1 MVFRAVRR
9 WPRLGAIWLMLG
21 GLSLAGSASAFGFED
36 VAQRAREL
44 SRTPYRAPA
53 PTAHLASID
62 YDAYRD
68 IRFKPA
74 LAHWRDASLPFE
86 LMFLHAAGRSF
97 TQPVKVHEIDGDV
110 VRPIAVRRDAF
121 DFGRNVAPASGAA
134 DLAGFRVH
142 FPVNGPQYKDEVI
155 VFHGAS
161 YFRAVGAAQL
171 YGLSARGLA
180 VDTAGAAGREEFPN
194 FESFWVERP
203 ARDARELVIHALL
216 NGPRTTGA
224 YRFVVKPG
232 AATVVDVTARLYLR
246 AAVGTLGIAPLT
258 SMFLAGENQPQG
270 GDFRPEVHDSDGL
283 SLHAAS
289 GEWIWRPLTN
299 PARPFVNSFALP
311 GVRGFGL
318 MQRDRVFASYEDT
331 EARYERRPSLWITP
345 RGDWGAGRVELM
357 QFHTPNEF
365 TDNVV
370 AYWVPAALP
379 PTGEPIDIAY
389 EMRWQ
394 GDDSTRPPGAWT
406 QQSRRGRG
414 APLANERSDE
424 LQYHIDFVGPA
435 LQSLSADADVRA
447 IVSTDDN
454 GRITFA
460 QAYRHPVQAGWR
472 ATVRIQRRSPARATE
487 LRVFLRNHQQVLT
500 ETWSYAVPP
509 D

>member
-1 MVFRAVRR
+1 MLFRRMRR
-9 WPRLGAIWLMLG
+9 WPSLGVV
-21 GLSLAGSASAFGFED
+21 GLLLCGLVASGWASTFGFEN

-44 SRTPYRAPA
+44 SQSPYRPPPKAA
-53 PTAHLASID
+53 QLEAID

-68 IRFKPA
+68 IRFKPT
-74 LAHWRDASLPFE
+74 LAHWRRDGLPFE
-86 LMFLHAAGRSF
+86 LMFLHSGRYF
-97 TQPVKVHEIDGDV
+97 TQPIQVHEVDGGV
-110 VRPIAVRRDAF
+110 VKPIAVGRDTF
-121 DFGRNVAPASGAA
+121 DFGRNVALAPGPA

-142 FPVNGPQYKDEVI
+142 FPLNGPEYKDEVI

-161 YFRAVGAAQL
+161 YFRAVGAGQL

-180 VDTAGAAGREEFPN
+180 VDTAAAAGREEFPH

-216 NGPRTTGA
+216 NGPRVTGA

-232 AATVVDVTARLYLR
+232 EQTVVDVTARLFLR
-246 AAVGTLGIAPLT
+246 APVATLGIAPLT
-258 SMFLAGENQPQG
+258 SMFLAGENQPQV

-283 SLHAAS
+283 SVHAAS

-299 PARPFVNSFALP
+299 PSQPFTTSFASN

-318 MQRDRVFASYEDT
+318 MQRDRAFASYEDT
-331 EARYERRPSLWITP
+331 EARYERRPNLWITP
-345 RGDWGAGRVELM
+345 KGDWGPGRVELM
-357 QFHTPNEF
+357 QFHVANEF

-370 AYWVPAALP
+370 AYWVPHALP
-379 PTGEPIDIAY
+379 PIGQPIDIAY

-394 GDDSTRPPGAWT
+394 GDRWTHPPGGWT
-406 QQSRRGRG
+406 LQSRRGRG
-414 APLANERSDE
+414 APLASERLDE

-435 LQSLSADADVRA
+435 LEKLPADANVQAVASSDG
-447 IVSTDDN
+447 N
-454 GRITFA
+454 GAITFA
-460 QAYRHPVQAGWR
+460 HAYRHPVQAGWR
-472 ATVRIQRRSPARATE
+472 ATVRIQRRSAARATE
-487 LRVFLRNHQQVLT
+487 LRVFLRNDQQVLT